1 MSARL
6 IAAATSRAD
15 LVRLPQNRKPDDM
28 HKILITA
35 FEPFLHYPTNA
46 SEQIL
51 KHWLEDH
58 PGSDRST
65 FQAEILPVD
74 FHQTEVRLFE
84 VWQEPFDFALHLGQS
99 PLIDRFNLELIALNV
114 KADRATPIGSLDENG
129 PAAFKT
135 DLPLAA
141 WCEDLSQVGTEAEVS
156 FHAGTYLCNATY
168 YWSTRQMHQ
177 QQMGHRSL
185 FVHVPL
191 IEMDVPAAQDQI
203 RSGSKM
209 LSRLVRLIE
218 DYLDECQA

>member
-1 MSARL
+1 
-6 IAAATSRAD
+6 
-15 LVRLPQNRKPDDM
+15 M

-65 FQAEILPVD
+65 FQTAILPVD
-74 FHQTEVRLFE
+74 FQQTEVRLLE
-84 VWQEPFDFALHLGQS
+84 IWQQPFDFALHLGQS
-99 PLIDRFNLELIALNV
+99 PKIERFNLEMIALNL
-114 KADRATPIGSLDENG
+114 KADPNTTVDTLDHQG
-129 PAAFKT
+129 PVAFKT
-135 DLPLAA
+135 DLPLST
-141 WCEDLSQVGTEAEVS
+141 WCEDLSQVGTDAEVS

-168 YWSTRQMHQ
+168 FWSTRQMLTQ
-177 QQMGHRSL
+177 QRANRSL

-191 IEMDVPAAQDQI
+191 IEMQTPSTHDQI

-209 LSRLVRLIE
+209 LSRLMRLIE
-218 DYLDECQA
+218 DHLDASHDAES